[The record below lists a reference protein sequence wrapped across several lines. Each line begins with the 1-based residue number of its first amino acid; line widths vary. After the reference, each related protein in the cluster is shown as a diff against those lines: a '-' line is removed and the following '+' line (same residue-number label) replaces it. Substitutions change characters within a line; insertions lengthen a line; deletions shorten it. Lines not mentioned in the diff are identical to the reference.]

1 MPNNCHKRP
10 EQLLKSQNDI
20 FTVQNSNMFD
30 KKRCKADK
38 RQIFGLSCC
47 NQIYNPQKSVDEKEK
62 ESNLIKEVMKT
73 IALPNHIKY

>member
-1 MPNNCHKRP
+1 
-10 EQLLKSQNDI
+10 
-20 FTVQNSNMFD
+20 MFD

-62 ESNLIKEVMKT
+62 ESNLSKGVMKT
-73 IALPNHIKY
+73 MALPNHIKY